1 MFKVNNKDTRKTP
14 LASFWVFLLLTLNIF
29 HTYFHTSLIV
39 PKKLNYEIL
48 KIKNR
53 LKVLHRFY
61 YLYFGHTGWSH
72 FQIAQSTT
80 QIRHL
85 IQFHVNGVFSFF
97 EQTFPRICLNKVPIV
112 SVQHFY
118 LVHTWLP
125 PYQFPMI
132 PWLSYHNGCFS
143 WRKF

>member
-14 LASFWVFLLLTLNIF
+14 FNFEHISHIFSFIVNSTKKVKLWNI
-29 HTYFHTSLIV
+29 
-39 PKKLNYEIL
+39 KDQ
-48 KIKNR
+48 NR
-53 LKVLHRFY
+53 LKVLHKSY

-132 PWLSYHNGCFS
+132 PRLFPIIMAVFHGESF
-143 WRKF
+143 RV

>member
-14 LASFWVFLLLTLNIF
+14 FNFEHISHIFSYIVNSTKKVKLWNI
-29 HTYFHTSLIV
+29 
-39 PKKLNYEIL
+39 KDQ
-48 KIKNR
+48 NR
-53 LKVLHRFY
+53 LKVLHKFY

-97 EQTFPRICLNKVPIV
+97 EQTFPRICLNKVPLSLFNTFIL
-112 SVQHFY
+112 SIPDYHHINFQWF
-118 LVHTWLP
+118 LD
-125 PYQFPMI
+125 FPIIMAVFHGE
-132 PWLSYHNGCFS
+132 SF
-143 WRKF
+143 RV